1 MVEPVRKTRQAVKDE
16 TRARILKAGAKIIA
30 EEGFG
35 AFTMN
40 KIAKAAGITQPG
52 FYVHF
57 DSIADLLKEMIAIHN
72 QGVDEPNARAMLEL
86 AEQKDLQLENILE
99 DMIARHFDNSVK
111 YPSINVLSSV
121 QNTLHKSELLD
132 LVAAQFEKSKE
143 VFCEAFSLIL
153 KGRGVRVSQDLLKMN
168 VDLLFSSHDTLVIGY
183 IEGRYKS
190 KKSAVDFLVNNTLN
204 NLEYLI
210 QKGKAIN

>member
-1 MVEPVRKTRQAVKDE
+1 MAEPVRKTRKAVKDE
-16 TRARILKAGAKIIA
+16 TRTRILKAGAKIIS

-35 AFTMN
+35 AFSMN
-40 KIAKAAGITQPG
+40 KIAKAAGISQPG

-57 DSIADLLKEMIAIHN
+57 DSVADLLKEIIVIHN
-72 QGVDEPNARAMLEL
+72 RAVDEPNAKAMLEL
-86 AEQKDLQLENILE
+86 AEQKDLQLENVME
-99 DMIARHFDNSVK
+99 DMIARHFDSSVK

-121 QNTLHKSELLD
+121 QNTLHKSELVD
-132 LVAAQFEKSKE
+132 LVTAQFEKSKR
-143 VFCEAFSLIL
+143 VFCDAFKLML
-153 KGRGVRVSQDLLKMN
+153 ENRGVKVSRELLMMN
-168 VDLLFSSHDTLVIGY
+168 VDLLFASHDTLVIGY
-183 IEGRYKS
+183 IEGRYSS